1 MKYLFT
7 IAFAILLLITSCE
20 KKEVLPSYSSLKIN
34 FVNTIN
40 SIPIKLNSNYLSPN
54 NEEFSISTLNYFIS
68 NMELVRQDGNKIVL
82 DNQYFLIKESDLNS
96 KIIQI
101 DSLPTGTYSSI
112 NFIIGVDS
120 LKNTSPLEER
130 IGVLDPASYGTD
142 NMYWSWNS
150 GYIFL
155 KMEGLAANAPTD
167 NSGTNSYK
175 YHIGGFGGLSSATVN
190 NIKKVSLDFSIPL
203 VLEGANTASFN
214 LEAKIESIFKGSNSI
229 DFANYHIVMNPAK
242 GKFIADNYAKMFVV
256 NSIKGE

>member
-1 MKYLFT
+1 MKYLFS
-7 IAFAILLLITSCE
+7 IAFAILFLLSSCE
-20 KKEVLPSYSSLKIN
+20 KKEVLPSYSRLKIN

-40 SIPIKLNSNYLSPN
+40 STPIKLNSNYLTPN

-68 NMELVRQDGNKIVL
+68 NIELVRQDGNKIVL

-130 IGVLDPASYGTD
+130 IGVLDPATYGTD

-155 KMEGLAANAPTD
+155 KMEGIAANAPLD
-167 NSGTNSYK
+167 NSGINSYK
-175 YHIGGFGGLSSATVN
+175 YHIGGFGGFSSPTVN
-190 NIKKVSLDFSIPL
+190 NIKKVSLDFSVPL
-203 VLEGANTASFN
+203 VLKGKNTASIN
-214 LEAKIESIFKGSNSI
+214 LETKIESIFKGSNTI
-229 DFANYHIVMNPAK
+229 NFTNYNIVMNPTK
-242 GKFIADNYAKMFVV
+242 GKFIADNYAGMYII
-256 NSIKGE
+256 NSIKSE